1 MKNRIS
7 RTILST
13 LLLLLGAGSVLA
25 QESTSTETGIG
36 FGPMIAI
43 LGMGIL
49 AILFIGLVMS
59 SRDSSDESETN

>member
-25 QESTSTETGIG
+25 QESASTETGIG

-43 LGMGIL
+43 LGMGVL